1 MSFMTVERNIVAET
15 GCEARNAAEV
25 CEFISEYAVFLFGCG
40 ATCIRME
47 RNIIRMAEHLG
58 MRIAFAVMPRH
69 IHITIFDDS
78 NHDTATSI
86 AAIQPLPISFD
97 KIARLSKL
105 SWQFADGQLSFHE
118 CWHKFREIKKIN
130 NADFRKTLVLI
141 SLANTAFCKIF
152 GGDLWAMAIVF
163 CVTFIGFFIKRVLS
177 QIKLDA
183 RLIVTVCS
191 FVSATLAAVGAIL
204 LPGTTPSV
212 AVGTSVL
219 YLVPGIPFINS
230 FCDMIDRHYICA
242 FGRVMNAIVLL
253 ACLSLGLCC
262 GMYITKM
269 GMF

>member
-1 MSFMTVERNIVAET
+1 MIEERNIVAET

-25 CEFISEYAVFLFGCG
+25 CEFLSEYAVYLFGCG

-69 IHITIFDDS
+69 IHITIFDDN

-86 AAIQPLPISFD
+86 TSIKELPVSFD

-105 SWQFADGQLSFHE
+105 SWQFADGQMNFHE
-118 CWHKFREIKKIN
+118 CWSQFHKIQKEKPF
-130 NADFRKTLVLI
+130 DFRMTLILI
-141 SLANTAFCKIF
+141 SLANASFCRIF
-152 GGDLWAMAIVF
+152 GGDVWAMSIVF
-163 CVTFIGFFIKRVLS
+163 CVTLIGFFLKHLLARVH
-177 QIKLDA
+177 LDA
-183 RLIVTVCS
+183 RLIVTICS
-191 FVSATLAAVGAIL
+191 FVSATLAAIGVVM
-204 LPGTTPSV
+204 LPGNTPNV

-242 FGRVMNAIVLL
+242 FGRVMNATVLL